1 MNLNAA
7 ELSADE
13 VIAALGSVDEP
24 AAAGSAAAL
33 SGAFAAAIVCKA
45 ARASGRSASA
55 AQAISLQDRLLRL
68 ARADAE
74 VLAEARAALRSR
86 DQPEPGE
93 RRDFALGQALRNASV
108 VPTGIAETC
117 ADVAQLAAAEH
128 GSVEPDFSADVTAAA
143 ILAAGA
149 AQAAASLVAVN
160 LLASDNEG
168 DVAAARRAAATAAEV
183 VSQLAGL

>member
-1 MNLNAA
+1 MNLKAA

-33 SGAFAAAIVCKA
+33 TGALAAAIVCKA
-45 ARASGRSASA
+45 ARASSRPASS

-68 ARADAE
+68 ARSDAE
-74 VLAEARAALRSR
+74 VLGEARAALESR
-86 DQPEPGE
+86 AGGAPGE
-93 RRDFALGQALRNASV
+93 QRDFALGQALRNASV

-128 GSVEPDFSADVTAAA
+128 PSVEPDFTADVAAAA

-160 LLASDNEG
+160 LLAQDNEG
-168 DVAAARRAAATAAEV
+168 DVVAARRAATTAAEV
-183 VSQLAGL
+183 VAQLAAL